1 MPLTGHCFQTF
12 YHFGCPPLDTSQLV
26 SVLQL
31 WYPELDTEF
40 EAHQCGPIN
49 LYPIPNSW
57 ICLNVFCLLLFTDD
71 VREYFAQFGTVKKC
85 LLPFDKE
92 TGFHKG
98 FCWVGFS
105 TEEGLKNA
113 LQKDS
118 HILEGVKLDVKHQ
131 RNRVFPGQHSDRRIA
146 DIS

>member
-1 MPLTGHCFQTF
+1 MAARLTSRRLFEVFVARLPWT
-12 YHFGCPPLDTSQLV
+12 V
-26 SVLQL
+26 SAN
-31 WYPELDTEF
+31 E
-40 EAHQCGPIN
+40 I
-49 LYPIPNSW
+49 
-57 ICLNVFCLLLFTDD
+57 
-71 VREYFAQFGTVKKC
+71 REHFAQFGSVKKC

-131 RNRVFPGQHSDRRIA
+131 RSRGFPGEHLDRRTT

>member
-1 MPLTGHCFQTF
+1 FLHKCLDYF
-12 YHFGCPPLDTSQLV
+12 YSP
-26 SVLQL
+26 
-31 WYPELDTEF
+31 
-40 EAHQCGPIN
+40 
-49 LYPIPNSW
+49 
-57 ICLNVFCLLLFTDD
+57 VFADD
-71 VREYFAQFGTVKKC
+71 LREYFAQFGTVRKC

-118 HILEGVKLDVKHQ
+118 HILEGVKVRDLLL
-131 RNRVFPGQHSDRRIA
+131 
-146 DIS
+146 

>member
-1 MPLTGHCFQTF
+1 MA
-12 YHFGCPPLDTSQLV
+12 V
-26 SVLQL
+26 R
-31 WYPELDTEF
+31 
-40 EAHQCGPIN
+40 GPSRR
-49 LYPIPNSW
+49 LYEMFVARIPWTVASNE
-57 ICLNVFCLLLFTDD
+57 I
-71 VREYFAQFGTVKKC
+71 REHFAQFGTVKKC

-118 HILEGVKLDVKHQ
+118 HILEGAKLDVKHQ
-131 RNRVFPGQHSDRRIA
+131 RSRGFPGEYSDRRTT